1 MEKGLIHTI
10 LRAPVTIP
18 LSPLTAVATL
28 ARRVGAIAQEEM
40 DQEAELKETFLELQ
54 MRREMEEI
62 TEEEFKKRTE
72 EIDRKL
78 EELKEPS
85 K

>member
-1 MEKGLIHTI
+1 MEKRLEQEQ
-10 LRAPVTIP
+10 
-18 LSPLTAVATL
+18 LSLKMSH
-28 ARRVGAIAQEEM
+28 EM
-40 DQEAELKETFLELQ
+40 G
-54 MRREMEEI
+54 EI

-72 EIDRKL
+72 EIDRKF

>member
-1 MEKGLIHTI
+1 
-10 LRAPVTIP
+10 
-18 LSPLTAVATL
+18 
-28 ARRVGAIAQEEM
+28 VGAIAQEEM

-62 TEEEFKKRTE
+62 TEEDFKKRTE

-78 EELKEPS
+78 EELKKPS